1 MSNFKGRTKLDLWK
15 NEGYF
20 WINVIKKPST
30 SWFIKISIHQKKTR
44 LEPFNNK
51 IYWKSLSNKSGLA
64 FANQIW
70 KRRIIIIL
78 EVGVISLS
86 LSKCVEKHN
95 FHKYQ
100 KTRKEIFRMIWRGQ
114 GDTSIKVLMSFQTVR
129 IAGGHL
135 VVHIRIFK
143 AGLKQGFWKP
153 GNKYWERKIPK
164 LKNTK
169 SLKNLSLLTRINIE
183 EK

>member
-20 WINVIKKPST
+20 WINVIKEPST

-70 KRRIIIIL
+70 KPSIIIIL

-86 LSKCVEKHN
+86 LKMCRKAQFPQISK
-95 FHKYQ
+95 
-100 KTRKEIFRMIWRGQ
+100 
-114 GDTSIKVLMSFQTVR
+114 DTKRDFQNDLER
-129 IAGGHL
+129 AGWH
-135 VVHIRIFK
+135 FY
-143 AGLKQGFWKP
+143 QGF
-153 GNKYWERKIPK
+153 NE
-164 LKNTK
+164 
-169 SLKNLSLLTRINIE
+169 LSNCANCRGTFGGAH
-183 EK
+183 